1 MKARAS
7 NGVTEI
13 KRNGVSVRIRPT
25 VKDGAIY
32 FVVDY
37 RVLGQRKLVW
47 RSSMADARAAADD
60 AIAKIT
66 EGQGEILNLKSTDA
80 HAYTRARA
88 ALAGI
93 EKEIDHVASEY
104 ADAYRLLA
112 GRATIGEACRYWL
125 KRNAVELPRVTVADA
140 VTQLKIQ
147 TEKDGKS
154 KDRQIHLASHLAAF
168 ASAFNCE
175 VHTIA
180 ARQVSDYLV
189 ALPFVERTKA
199 NHREDLGFFNRWLV
213 LRGYLAKGTDWLEG
227 VQKYSLKKVGQIT
240 TYSPDEMRRLIAAAD
255 DRILPFIVV
264 AGFAGIRHAE
274 IKRLDWQDID
284 LEENFITVS
293 AEISKTRIR
302 RIVPVK
308 NNLKQFLLPLAK
320 KSGKVIA
327 VSKISKML
335 WEAATATGDAAT
347 KIKPI
352 DWKRNA
358 LRHTYISARLAEC
371 NDEAR
376 VAYEAGNSP
385 QIIRSNYDARMRP
398 AAAAEWFAIQP
409 EPKADK

>member
-47 RSSMADARAAADD
+47 LSSMADARAAADD

-199 NHREDLGFFNRWLV
+199 NHREDLGFLNLWLV
-213 LRGYLAKGTDWLEG
+213 LRGYLAKGTDWL
-227 VQKYSLKKVGQIT
+227 
-240 TYSPDEMRRLIAAAD
+240 
-255 DRILPFIVV
+255 
-264 AGFAGIRHAE
+264 
-274 IKRLDWQDID
+274 
-284 LEENFITVS
+284 
-293 AEISKTRIR
+293 
-302 RIVPVK
+302 
-308 NNLKQFLLPLAK
+308 
-320 KSGKVIA
+320 
-327 VSKISKML
+327 
-335 WEAATATGDAAT
+335 
-347 KIKPI
+347 
-352 DWKRNA
+352 
-358 LRHTYISARLAEC
+358 
-371 NDEAR
+371 
-376 VAYEAGNSP
+376 
-385 QIIRSNYDARMRP
+385 
-398 AAAAEWFAIQP
+398 
-409 EPKADK
+409 